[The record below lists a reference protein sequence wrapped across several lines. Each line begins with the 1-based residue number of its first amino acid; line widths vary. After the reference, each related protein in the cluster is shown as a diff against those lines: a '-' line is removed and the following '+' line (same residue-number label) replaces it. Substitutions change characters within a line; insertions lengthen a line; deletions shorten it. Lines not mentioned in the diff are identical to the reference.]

1 MKKTYL
7 IIVAV
12 LFNVAMINAQNKINN
27 KIDFKNYA
35 WNLDNNNRN
44 NSQADFVVPNN
55 DPCFMD
61 SVPSLFIYGG
71 GYYAETQKA
80 QLFYLD
86 PATYTNATIDSVKA
100 FVYTTAN
107 YNPTTN
113 IYATIYA
120 FDTVLG
126 DVGAVLGVSN
136 PLTMADAYNNY
147 PYADFAF
154 STPVTVPA
162 NSQVMVSVSVPDY
175 AAGDTLVMFSSNPAL
190 NCTQSYLNAW
200 EEYQSAWYP
209 IALSWGNMS
218 DPTQG
223 PNCDWFIFPKV
234 SWGNG
239 MATYIGYDENENIN
253 FYPNPTDGLLMIENA
268 KQQVVN
274 IYSAMGTLISS
285 EKIDNNNYKLD
296 LSSFAKGN
304 YMLVTYN
311 NGIVSGKQMIVRE

>member
-27 KIDFKNYA
+27 EIDFKTYA
-35 WNLDNNNRN
+35 WDLNNNNRN
-44 NSQADFVVPNN
+44 NSQADYVVPNT

-61 SVPSLFIYGG
+61 SMPALHIYGG
-71 GYYAETQKA
+71 GYYAETEKA

-86 PATYTNATIDSVKA
+86 PAIYSNATIDSVRS

-107 YNPTTN
+107 HNPTTN
-113 IYATIYA
+113 IYATIFAY
-120 FDTVLG
+120 DTSTATI
-126 DVGAVLGVSN
+126 GAALGVSD
-136 PLTMADAYNNY
+136 PLTMMDAYNNY

-162 NSQVMVSVSVPDY
+162 NSHVMVSVSIPDIT
-175 AAGDTLVMFSSNPAL
+175 AGDTVVVFSSNPAL

-200 EEYQSAWYP
+200 EEYQGAWYP

-234 SWGNG
+234 SWDNG
-239 MATYIGYDENENIN
+239 TATYIGLDENENIN

-268 KQQVVN
+268 KQHELS
-274 IYSAMGTLISS
+274 IYNAMGTLISIKS
-285 EKIDNNNYKLD
+285 IENNNFNLD
-296 LSSFAKGN
+296 LSKLAKGN
-304 YMLVTYN
+304 YMLVSHK
-311 NGIVSGKQMIVRE
+311 NGIVTGKQMIVRN